1 MHQLY
6 LESKM
11 MENLLIILRLG
22 LVQSPKTK
30 NALVAQ
36 ILQLHNSQDFG
47 IGMWQ
52 CMKHGSTNTILNQIG
67 S

>member
-1 MHQLY
+1 MHQLG

-11 MENLLIILRLG
+11 IENLLIILRLG

-47 IGMWQ
+47 IGM
-52 CMKHGSTNTILNQIG
+52 
-67 S
+67 